1 MVFQMK
7 ITSIGY
13 SKKEREYPYG
23 IFAVEYAHVCNH
35 DIPLGMDYFLNDNEL
50 NDSFRLE
57 GK

>member
-1 MVFQMK
+1 MK